1 MAQTTAAKYYNKK
14 HKDISY
20 NVGDE
25 VLLSSR
31 NIRTRRACKKLNNR
45 FISPFRVMKKVGRN
59 TYKLNLLKRYGR
71 LHKTFDV
78 TLLEPY

>member
-45 FISPFRVMKKVGRN
+45 FIGPFRVMKKVSRN
-59 TYKLNLLKRYGR
+59 IYKLNLLKRYGR

>member
-14 HKDISY
+14 HKNMSY

-25 VLLSSR
+25 ILLFSR
-31 NIRTRRACKKLNNR
+31 NIRTRRVCKKLNNR

-59 TYKLNLLKRYGR
+59 TYKLNLLKRYER
-71 LHKTFDV
+71 LHKTFGV
-78 TLLEPY
+78 TLLKSY